1 MSTNIGRLID
11 ERYRID
17 ELVGSGGMAYVYKA
31 TDITDGKTVAVKVL
45 KPEFYDNTELTRRFK
60 NESKAIALLSHP
72 NIIRVFDVSFTDE
85 MKCIVMEY
93 IDGITLKEYLEM
105 QGAISWKET
114 VFFGGQILS
123 AVAHAHKK
131 GIIHRDLKPQNIL
144 LLSDGTI
151 KIMDFGIAR
160 FARSE
165 TKTITDK
172 AIGSVHYISPEQAR
186 GEATD
191 QRSDIYSMGVIFYEM
206 LTGRLPFDADSPV
219 SVAIKQ
225 IELDAPLPTVINREI
240 PQGLEDIILRAMQ
253 KDPSYRYQNVEQMIE
268 DIENFKRDPSIHFAY
283 KYIAKPTNQTEGRYQ
298 SAINTNRKETKTKIK
313 QAPTA
318 TQERKTAESSRSIIP
333 VLAGITAAFVL
344 VTGIFIATMFYL
356 NNPFEKV
363 ADILVPDLVGLKY
376 DAVRDAEMYKNFI
389 IEVEETDFNELYG
402 EGEIFSQSPKAGKNV
417 KVNSKIKVKVS
428 TGQKVIEVP
437 NVIGMEETL
446 AYGRL
451 VELDLKYS
459 KSTVFSNTVPAGMV
473 VATEPGAGSKVGA
486 GAEVKL
492 QISMG
497 PENAFVPIPDLKGKT
512 KEEAATAL
520 EELGLQLGGVTYVES
535 EEPEGTI
542 VSQDPS
548 FGNEIAVGTYVNVN
562 ISGASRSASTVE
574 LAVPMPN
581 KDKLMKIQAMVD
593 GAIVKE
599 ETINPSMAGYWRPSF
614 EGSGTEKVFILIDGF
629 LYQAYSLDFTNGT
642 STLVE
647 DNAANLG

>member
-298 SAINTNRKETKTKIK
+298 SAINTNRKETKTKVK

-581 KDKLMKIQAMVD
+581 NDKLMKIQAMVD

>member
-1 MSTNIGRLID
+1 VSTNIGRLID

-298 SAINTNRKETKTKIK
+298 SAINTNRKETKTKVK

>member
-31 TDITDGKTVAVKVL
+31 TDVTDGKTVAVKVL

-165 TKTITDK
+165 TRTITDK

-225 IELDAPLPTVINREI
+225 IELDAPLPTAINREI

-283 KYIAKPTNQTEGRYQ
+283 KYIEKPTNQTEGRYQ
-298 SAINTNRKETKTKIK
+298 SAINTNRKVTKTK
-313 QAPTA
+313 QPQTA
-318 TQERKTAESSRSIIP
+318 TQERRSAESSRSIIP

-363 ADILVPDLVGLKY
+363 ADILVPDLMGLKY

-402 EGEIFSQSPKAGKNV
+402 EGEIFYQSPKAGKNV

-451 VELDLKYS
+451 VERDLKYS
-459 KSTVFSNTVPAGMV
+459 KSTIFSNTTPAGMV
-473 VATEPGAGSKVGA
+473 VATEPGPGSKVGA
-486 GAEVKL
+486 GAEIKL

-497 PENAFVPIPDLKGKT
+497 PENAFVPVPDLKGMT
-512 KEEAATAL
+512 KEQAASAL
-520 EELGLQLGGVTYVES
+520 EELGLQLGGVTYVISAEQ
-535 EEPEGTI
+535 EGMI

-562 ISGASRSASTVE
+562 ISGASRSGSTVE

-593 GAIVKE
+593 GTIIKE

-614 EGSGTEKVFILIDGF
+614 EGSGTDKVFILIDGF
-629 LYQAYSLDFTNGT
+629 LYQVYKLDFTNGT

>member
-298 SAINTNRKETKTKIK
+298 SAINTNRKETKTKVK